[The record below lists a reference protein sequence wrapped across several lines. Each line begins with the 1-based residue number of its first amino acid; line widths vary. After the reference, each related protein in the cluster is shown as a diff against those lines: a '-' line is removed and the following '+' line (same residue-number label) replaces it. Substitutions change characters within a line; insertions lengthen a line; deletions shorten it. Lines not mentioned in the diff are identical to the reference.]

1 MALYMVFIEDAED
14 RNGERCIMPTSEHLE
29 DMVVLAR
36 QTGAYVF
43 CFVDRAQHLAM
54 MKSIGMYDER
64 LNSDE
69 KATYFFTGKNPQW
82 ERNKPTGMK
91 LCDYLYRKVER
102 FAIENGVQVV
112 DAGKCSPE
120 QINAMIDVVSE
131 RHGESAVNEKLKAEL
146 MREYNS
152 RYFNV
157 PVPELPEDKPAR
169 RWWPFGKNKCQHR
182 PCRCCYSSRA
192 YPASPARVFPHPRV
206 AARTCRP
213 GYPYPAHSVYRAIAA
228 TAP

>member
-14 RNGERCIMPTSEHLE
+14 RDGERCIMPTSEHLE
-29 DMVVLAR
+29 DMVVLAW

-43 CFVDRAQHLAM
+43 CFVDRTQHLAM
-54 MKSIGMYDER
+54 IKSIGMYDER

-69 KATYFFTGKNPQW
+69 KATYFFTGENPQW
-82 ERNKPTGMK
+82 ERDKPAGMK

-120 QINAMIDVVSE
+120 QISAMIEVVSE

-157 PVPELPEDKPAR
+157 P
-169 RWWPFGKNKCQHR
+169 
-182 PCRCCYSSRA
+182 
-192 YPASPARVFPHPRV
+192 
-206 AARTCRP
+206 
-213 GYPYPAHSVYRAIAA
+213 
-228 TAP
+228 

>member
-1 MALYMVFIEDAED
+1 YMVFIEDAED

-29 DMVVLAR
+29 DMVVLAW

-169 RWWPFGKNKCQHR
+169 R
-182 PCRCCYSSRA
+182 
-192 YPASPARVFPHPRV
+192 
-206 AARTCRP
+206 
-213 GYPYPAHSVYRAIAA
+213 
-228 TAP
+228 

>member
-14 RNGERCIMPTSEHLE
+14 RDGERCIMPTSEHLE
-29 DMVVLAR
+29 DMVVLAW

-69 KATYFFTGKNPQW
+69 KATYFFTGENPQW
-82 ERNKPTGMK
+82 ERDKPAGMK

-120 QINAMIDVVSE
+120 QISAMIEVVSE

-157 PVPELPEDKPAR
+157 PVPELPEDKSAC
-169 RWWPFGKNKCQHR
+169 RWWPSGKK
-182 PCRCCYSSRA
+182 
-192 YPASPARVFPHPRV
+192 
-206 AARTCRP
+206 
-213 GYPYPAHSVYRAIAA
+213 
-228 TAP
+228 

>member
-1 MALYMVFIEDAED
+1 
-14 RNGERCIMPTSEHLE
+14 
-29 DMVVLAR
+29 
-36 QTGAYVF
+36 
-43 CFVDRAQHLAM
+43 
-54 MKSIGMYDER
+54 SIGMYDER

-69 KATYFFTGKNPQW
+69 KATYFFTGENPQW
-82 ERNKPTGMK
+82 ERDKPTGMK

-120 QINAMIDVVSE
+120 QINAMIEVVSE

-169 RWWPFGKNKCQHR
+169 RWWPFGKK
-182 PCRCCYSSRA
+182 
-192 YPASPARVFPHPRV
+192 
-206 AARTCRP
+206 
-213 GYPYPAHSVYRAIAA
+213 
-228 TAP
+228 

>member
-14 RNGERCIMPTSEHLE
+14 RDGERCIMPTSEHLE
-29 DMVVLAR
+29 DMVVLAWL
-36 QTGAYVF
+36 TGAYVF

-82 ERNKPTGMK
+82 ERDKPAGMK

-120 QINAMIDVVSE
+120 QISAMIEVVSE

-169 RWWPFGKNKCQHR
+169 RWWPFGKK
-182 PCRCCYSSRA
+182 
-192 YPASPARVFPHPRV
+192 
-206 AARTCRP
+206 
-213 GYPYPAHSVYRAIAA
+213 
-228 TAP
+228 